1 VTVATTADAEED
13 CCVQGCVPNDQ
24 LRRARLR
31 LPSPVVPGRRM
42 SRQELAEAVNAYVY
56 TVTGRRSRLD
66 AGYIGK
72 LERGIHRWP
81 RADHRR
87 ALRAVLGAATDAEV
101 GLYNMRR
108 SASDEAF
115 LASDPTLA
123 SPAPVNHRQVAG
135 VASAGGRNHRHAVR
149 RDP

>member
-1 VTVATTADAEED
+1 VTVAPTAGAHSVCFAPVDA
-13 CCVQGCVPNDQ
+13 PNVQ

-56 TVTGRRSRLD
+56 ATTGRRTHLD

-72 LERGIHRWP
+72 LERGKHRWP

-87 ALRAVLGAATDAEV
+87 GLRAVLGVATDAEV

-115 LASDPTLA
+115 LASDPVLA
-123 SPAPVNHRQVAG
+123 VPAGHRGRAG
-135 VASAGGRNHRHAVR
+135 
-149 RDP
+149 

>member
-1 VTVATTADAEED
+1 MIVVPAADVRAD
-13 CCVQGCVPNDQ
+13 CCAEGCTPNDQ

-42 SRQELAEAVNAYVY
+42 SRQELAEAVNAQVY
-56 TVTGRRSRLD
+56 AMTGRRSRLD

-81 RADHRR
+81 RADHRQG
-87 ALRAVLGAATDAEV
+87 LRAVLGVASDAEV

-115 LASDPTLA
+115 LASDPALT
-123 SPAPVNHRQVAG
+123 PQVPVNRPARQTAGASSAAMRRHHRVE
-135 VASAGGRNHRHAVR
+135 R
-149 RDP
+149 